1 MIVLSVLYYC
11 NPVNIDIIL
20 KKCTKGSKHINNK
33 FISKL
38 YFHRDYSSKT
48 RTQNEKVLIVN
59 LENGGQD
66 DAQPVPTQLH
76 DVALQNTVCQVLLSH
91 YHSSQSYNNFLKT
104 LSVEEEESVQ

>member
-1 MIVLSVLYYC
+1 M
-11 NPVNIDIIL
+11 
-20 KKCTKGSKHINNK
+20 
-33 FISKL
+33 
-38 YFHRDYSSKT
+38 YFHRDNSSKT

-76 DVALQNTVCQVLLSH
+76 DVAQQNTVCQVLLGH
-91 YHSSQSYNNFLKT
+91 PHSYQSYNNFLKT

>member
-1 MIVLSVLYYC
+1 MHKR
-11 NPVNIDIIL
+11 P
-20 KKCTKGSKHINNK
+20 KHINNK

-38 YFHRDYSSKT
+38 YLYWDNSGKT
-48 RTQNEKVLIVN
+48 RTQYEKVFIVN

-76 DVALQNTVCQVLLSH
+76 NVALQNTVCQVLLGH
-91 YHSSQSYNNFLKT
+91 PHSYQSYNNFLKT